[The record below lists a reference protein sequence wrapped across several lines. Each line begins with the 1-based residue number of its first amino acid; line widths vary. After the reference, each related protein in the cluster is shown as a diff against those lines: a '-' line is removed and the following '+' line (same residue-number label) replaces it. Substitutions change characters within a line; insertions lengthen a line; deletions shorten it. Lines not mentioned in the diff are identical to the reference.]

1 MTLSRDV
8 HTIFIFAWSGIEM
21 HFNPHHNNPN
31 QEKITSLEDEPERG
45 FLNFIKSFFKRKN
58 HLDNSNDLTEGIHDL
73 MDEGQAKG
81 LITNEESHMVY
92 GVLDLK
98 ETTAHAIM
106 VPRTEI
112 SSASANFTLGE
123 MIDLVTE
130 CGHTRIPI
138 HKDDIDHVVGVL
150 HAKDLLRLLGREPDS
165 KIPFDIFRKPFFV
178 PENRKI
184 SELLKDLQEKRTH
197 LAVVTDEYGGTA
209 GIITTEDILEEIVGE
224 ILDEHDHEE
233 PLLAVLEDGT
243 FMVDARLDVE
253 KLEEQLK
260 VPLPNGDFESVGG
273 FIIHLL
279 GTIPKIGET
288 ISFGNFEITIQKG
301 DQRKIEKVLISPKNG
316 AGLNPAGLASTSGT
330 A

>member
-1 MTLSRDV
+1 MEDD
-8 HTIFIFAWSGIEM
+8 
-21 HFNPHHNNPN
+21 P
-31 QEKITSLEDEPERG
+31 EKG
-45 FLNFIKSFFKRKN
+45 FLDRIKSFFKRRN
-58 HLDNSNDLTEGIHDL
+58 HLDNSNDLAEGIHDL

-81 LITNEESHMVY
+81 LISNEESHMVY

-98 ETTAHAIM
+98 ETKAHSIM

-112 SSASANFTLGE
+112 SSAPVDYTLGE
-123 MIDLVTE
+123 MIALVTQ

-150 HAKDLLRLLGREPDS
+150 HAKDLLRLLGGDPDS
-165 KIPFDIFRKPFFV
+165 KIPFEIFRKPFFV

-184 SELLKDLQEKRTH
+184 SDLLKDLQEKRTH

-233 PLLAVLEDGT
+233 PLLSVLEDGGLL
-243 FMVDARLDVE
+243 VDARLEVE
-253 KLEEQLK
+253 KLAEKIEIK
-260 VPLPNGDFESVGG
+260 LPEGDFESVGG

-279 GTIPKIGET
+279 GRIPKVDEK
-288 ISFGNFEITIQKG
+288 ISFANYDITIQKG
-301 DQRKIEKVLISPKNG
+301 DQRKIEKVLITPREKG
-316 AGLNPAGLASTSGT
+316 ASNTADLPAVAEST
-330 A
+330 

>member
-1 MTLSRDV
+1 
-8 HTIFIFAWSGIEM
+8 
-21 HFNPHHNNPN
+21 
-31 QEKITSLEDEPERG
+31 LEDDPDKG
-45 FLNFIKSFFKRKN
+45 FLRRIKSFFKQKN
-58 HLDNSNDLTEGIHDL
+58 HLDNSSDLTEGIHDL

-98 ETTAHAIM
+98 ETKAHSIM

-112 SSASANFTLGE
+112 SSAPADFTLGE
-123 MIDLVTE
+123 MIALVTQ

-138 HKDDIDHVVGVL
+138 HKEDIDHVVGVL
-150 HAKDLLRLLGREPDS
+150 HAKDLLRLLGGDPES
-165 KIPFDIFRKPFFV
+165 KIPTEIFRKPFFV
-178 PENRKI
+178 PENRTI
-184 SELLKDLQEKRTH
+184 SDLLKDLQEKRTH

-233 PLLAVLEDGT
+233 SLLFIQDDGG
-243 FMVDARLDVE
+243 FIVDARLEAE

-260 VPLPNGDFESVGG
+260 VKLPEGDFESVGG

-279 GTIPKIGET
+279 GRIPKMGEK
-288 ISFGNFEITIQKG
+288 IAFEDFDITIQKG
-301 DQRKIEKVLISPKNG
+301 DQRKIEKVLITRREESKPEPVP
-316 AGLNPAGLASTSGT
+316 LLSDSAST
-330 A
+330 

>member
-1 MTLSRDV
+1 MAPEKLPRQCLERHS
-8 HTIFIFAWSGIEM
+8 
-21 HFNPHHNNPN
+21 NPN
-31 QEKITSLEDEPERG
+31 DDDLKQEKIESLEDHPERG
-45 FLNFIKSFFKRKN
+45 FLSYIKSFFKRKN
-58 HLDNSNDLTEGIHDL
+58 HLDNSNDLAEEIHDL

-81 LITNEESHMVY
+81 LISDEESHMVY

-98 ETTAHAIM
+98 ETKAHSIM

-112 SSASANFTLGE
+112 SSASADFTLGE

-138 HKDDIDHVVGVL
+138 HKDDIDRVVGVL
-150 HAKDLLRLLGREPDS
+150 HSKDLLRLLGREPDS

-178 PENRKI
+178 PENRKV
-184 SELLKDLQEKRTH
+184 SELLKDLQEQRTH

-224 ILDEHDHEE
+224 IMDEHDHEE
-233 PLLAVLEDGT
+233 PLLSILEDGT

-260 VPLPNGDFESVGG
+260 IALPDGDFESVGG

-279 GTIPKIGET
+279 GKIPQIGEK
-288 ISFGNFEITIQKG
+288 ISFGNFDITIQKG
-301 DQRKIEKVLISPKNG
+301 DQRKIDKVLISPKEGNG
-316 AGLNPAGLASTSGT
+316 SKSADLASNPASV
-330 A
+330 